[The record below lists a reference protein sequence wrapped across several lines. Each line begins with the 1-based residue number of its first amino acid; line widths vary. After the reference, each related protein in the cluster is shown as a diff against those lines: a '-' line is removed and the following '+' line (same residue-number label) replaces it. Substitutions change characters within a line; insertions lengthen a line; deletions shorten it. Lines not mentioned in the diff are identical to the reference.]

1 MKGNANNR
9 SWLSITKIERG
20 TRQLLGWNTNLL
32 KAMIVRVVKCVIFYK
47 FRSEGFVFKVDN
59 LILKSSIFW
68 IFKLW
73 ESIVFMNFQFFF
85 SVTSFKN
92 ISRVDFCASFFSLNW
107 IKVTSMTSFQGQIN
121 SQKYKNPSRI
131 IYFF

>member
-1 MKGNANNR
+1 MKRNGDCS
-9 SWLSITKIERG
+9 SWLLITQINRG
-20 TRQLLGWNTNLL
+20 TRQLLGWNTNLI

-47 FRSEGFVFKVDN
+47 FCSKGFVFKVDN

-73 ESIVFMNFQFFF
+73 ESIVFTNFQFFF
-85 SVTSFKN
+85 SVPSFKN

-107 IKVTSMTSFQGQIN
+107 IKVTSMTSFQGHIN